1 MANEQCELAI
11 EMIFAKE
18 GERAQDII
26 SRSLRTF
33 INRNLRKNVII

>member
-1 MANEQCELAI
+1 MANEQCELAV
-11 EMIFAKE
+11 EMIFAEE
-18 GERAQDII
+18 GECAQDII